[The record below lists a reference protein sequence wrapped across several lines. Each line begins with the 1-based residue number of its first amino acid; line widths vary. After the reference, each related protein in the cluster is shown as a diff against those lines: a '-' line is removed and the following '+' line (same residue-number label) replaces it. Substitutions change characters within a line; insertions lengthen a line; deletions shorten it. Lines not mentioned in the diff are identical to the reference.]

1 MGALTAVVVAWI
13 SVRPA
18 RAWGRQAHE
27 MINAAAIGSLPEPLR
42 AWFQSNHFYLV
53 AHAADPDAFA
63 AGHRDLQRHHF
74 TDADAYDS
82 LPFRALYQQFVVL
95 NKPPTPVEIRN
106 GDVLWQIDGTAAR
119 LAAYWRE
126 RRWNAASRDAI
137 FAAHYAADLTQPL
150 HTVSNFDG
158 QLTGQNGIHARFET
172 ELVRLRADRWRLQ
185 IAPAAY
191 VPNPRQRIFSEFLRS
206 YRASA
211 IIFSADRAARA
222 CWNYSQPQFL
232 PAFAQRAAPEAELQ
246 IEDAASFVGSVWYT
260 AWVNAGRP
268 NLSSWKAGAASL
280 DR

>member
-1 MGALTAVVVAWI
+1 MTAIVVAWI
-13 SVRPA
+13 GVRPA

-27 MINAAAIGSLPEPLR
+27 MINAAAIRSLPEPLR

-53 AHAADPDAFA
+53 AHAADPDALA

-82 LPFRALYQQFVVL
+82 PPFRALYQQFVL
-95 NKPPTPVEIRN
+95 LKKPPTPMEVRN

-119 LAAYWRE
+119 LAADWRE
-126 RRWNAASRDAI
+126 HRWNAASRDAI

-158 QLTGQNGIHARFET
+158 QLTGQNGIHERFET
-172 ELVRLRADRWRLQ
+172 ELVRIYADRWRLRA
-185 IAPAAY
+185 APAAY
-191 VPNPRQRIFSEFLRS
+191 IPNMREGIFSEFLRS
-206 YRASA
+206 NHGSAAIFAS
-211 IIFSADRAARA
+211 DRATRAR
-222 CWNYSQPQFL
+222 WNYSQPQFL
-232 PAFAQRAAPEAELQ
+232 PAFAQRAAPEAESR
-246 IEDAASFVGSVWYT
+246 IEDAACFVGSVWYT

-268 NLSSWKAGAASL
+268 NLSAWKAGAAGL